1 MWVLS
6 EDRTDTILVGR
17 FKREGRKILGF
28 TLNDNCQILLGEY
41 KEENFAKKIYDEI
54 VGFLEYNY
62 SVVINNVGQTHFTGT
77 RRSVYKMPSE

>member
-1 MWVLS
+1 M
-6 EDRTDTILVGR
+6 
-17 FKREGRKILGF
+17 GF

-62 SVVINNVGQTHFTGT
+62 SVVINNVGQAHFTGT
-77 RRSVYKMPSE
+77 RRSVYKMPLE

>member
-1 MWVLS
+1 MWILS

-28 TLNDNCQILLGEY
+28 TLNDNCQVLLGEY

-62 SVVINNVGQTHFTGT
+62 SVVINNIGQAHFTGT